1 MITSSS
7 PGRGTPAFAALA
19 SCEESVTRSQ
29 ETHAAAQGSRSTRK
43 DLNMKTKIWVLA
55 TVLADENAPAMPAV
69 FADEAEAWAKYDEM
83 IRAEW
88 DNLMDADDGPYPGD
102 PDEAQD
108 RTRQAHG
115 AEWSRWELTCHE
127 IEIPA
132 AR

>member
-1 MITSSS
+1 
-7 PGRGTPAFAALA
+7 
-19 SCEESVTRSQ
+19 
-29 ETHAAAQGSRSTRK
+29 
-43 DLNMKTKIWVLA
+43 VLS
-55 TVLADENAPAMPAV
+55 TVLADENGPAMPAV
-69 FADEAEAWAKYDEM
+69 FADESEARAKYDEM

-88 DNLMDADDGPYPGD
+88 DNLMDADDDPYPGD

-108 RTRQAHG
+108 RIRKAHG

>member
-1 MITSSS
+1 M
-7 PGRGTPAFAALA
+7 
-19 SCEESVTRSQ
+19 RSQ

-43 DLNMKTKIWVLA
+43 DLNMKAKIWVLC

-69 FADEAEAWAKYDEM
+69 FASEMEAWAKYDEV

-88 DNLMDADDGPYPGD
+88 DSMMDPNGDGLYPGD
-102 PDEAQD
+102 PDAAQD
-108 RTRQAHG
+108 RIRHAHG
-115 AEWSRWELTCHE
+115 AEWSRWELTQHE

>member
-1 MITSSS
+1 
-7 PGRGTPAFAALA
+7 
-19 SCEESVTRSQ
+19 
-29 ETHAAAQGSRSTRK
+29 
-43 DLNMKTKIWVLA
+43 MKAKIWVLC

-88 DNLMDADDGPYPGD
+88 DSMMDPNDDGPYPGD
-102 PDEAQD
+102 PDAAQD
-108 RTRQAHG
+108 RIRQAHG
-115 AEWSRWELTCHE
+115 AEWSRWELTCHD